1 MSLGEYK
8 SHATTKH
15 SNIVEGH
22 GQEDMP
28 TFVTK
33 KVGEEP
39 EERSPEY
46 VRRKYFPS
54 ALAGGPSLSGS
65 PMRSSPAPL
74 PIPHHSTGTPIPPS
88 VSLSLPT
95 LLGLHHHAEGS

>member
-1 MSLGEYK
+1 MPSSVGEEWVISLGEYK

-28 TFVTK
+28 TSVTK

-39 EERSPEY
+39 EE
-46 VRRKYFPS
+46 
-54 ALAGGPSLSGS
+54 
-65 PMRSSPAPL
+65 
-74 PIPHHSTGTPIPPS
+74 
-88 VSLSLPT
+88 
-95 LLGLHHHAEGS
+95 

>member
-1 MSLGEYK
+1 MPSSVGEEWVISLGEYK

-28 TFVTK
+28 TSVTK

-54 ALAGGPSLSGS
+54 ALADGPYLAWLTYALQ
-65 PMRSSPAPL
+65 PCTSSNTTPLHWHSYPAFGQ
-74 PIPHHSTGTPIPPS
+74 S
-88 VSLSLPT
+88 
-95 LLGLHHHAEGS
+95 